1 MASNINSA
9 DVDALYPIAGQDND
23 SQGFRDNFST
33 IKNSLATASTEITA
47 LQDKTAGVAATAIEE
62 NGSTVGGDW
71 NGYYIQ
77 DANFRANVEEV
88 YSIGNALTSLN
99 VNWTNGHYQTIKAGA
114 DDITC
119 TLAEWP
125 TSGKLGKMRLAI
137 TGDGTPRTV
146 TISATEMRNDGAT
159 GWNSTNSTSVS
170 VVATSATAP
179 HILEFWTEDSGL
191 IVYAHYVGNFS

>member
-99 VNWTNGHYQTIKAGA
+99 VNWTNGHYQTIQAGA
-114 DDITC
+114 DITC
-119 TLAEWP
+119 TLTEWP
-125 TSGKLGKMRLAI
+125 TSGKLGKMRLAV
-137 TGDGTPRTV
+137 TGDGEDRDQAAGGPGQGEGPGQDTGDQHEEPGLRQEEECDFIIRT
-146 TISATEMRNDGAT
+146 
-159 GWNSTNSTSVS
+159 
-170 VVATSATAP
+170 
-179 HILEFWTEDSGL
+179 DSHQDA
-191 IVYAHYVGNFS
+191 I